1 MQRRNDR
8 NTTIIVVNVVLGG
21 ALSSLLDA
29 LKKLFRRR

>member
-8 NTTIIVVNVVLGG
+8 NTIIIVVNVVLGG
-21 ALSSLLDA
+21 VLSGLLDA

>member
-21 ALSSLLDA
+21 VLSGLLDA